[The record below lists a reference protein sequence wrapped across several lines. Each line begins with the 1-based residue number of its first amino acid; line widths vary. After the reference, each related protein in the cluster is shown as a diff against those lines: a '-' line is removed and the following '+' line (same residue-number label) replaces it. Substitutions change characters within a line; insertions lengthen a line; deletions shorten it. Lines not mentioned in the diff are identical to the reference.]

1 MQDSRSTAAL
11 PLVSVIMPVRNEA
24 AFIER
29 SLGAVLAQDYPA
41 DRLEVFVADGA
52 STDDTR
58 AIVSRLAG
66 GQHVPV
72 RVIEN
77 PAGTA
82 AAGLNRAIAEA
93 RGTVVIRVD
102 GHCVVPPHYVRRC
115 VVHLERRRVDG
126 VGGPVRTI
134 GETPAA
140 QAIAAAMSCR
150 FGVGDSAFRTT
161 RGEQRFVDTVPFP
174 AYTREAIERA
184 GPFDEELVRNQDDEY
199 NYRLREMGGR
209 ILLAGD
215 LESTYYGRST
225 FARLWRQYFEYGCY
239 KVRVMQKHPL
249 QMRPRQFVP
258 ALLVLA
264 LGAGALLALAGHPVP
279 LLLVAG
285 SYLAFI
291 AAATLLHAKWDR
303 ALLLRLPLAFA
314 VLHLAYG
321 TGFLA
326 GLVRFRRH
334 WLTGRSPVQ
343 PGGGRP
349 RPSLP

>member
-1 MQDSRSTAAL
+1 M
-11 PLVSVIMPVRNEA
+11 VSVIMPVRNEA
-24 AFIER
+24 AFIRR
-29 SLGAVLAQDYPA
+29 SLGAVLTQDYPA
-41 DRLEVFVADGA
+41 DRLEVLVADGG

-58 AIVSRLAG
+58 AIVADLAD
-66 GQHVPV
+66 GQPVPV
-72 RVIEN
+72 RVIDN

-82 AAGLNRAIAEA
+82 ATGLNLAIGQA
-93 RGTVVIRVD
+93 RGAVVIRVD
-102 GHCVVPPHYVRRC
+102 GHCVVPPHYVSRC
-115 VVHLERRRVDG
+115 VVLLGRHGIDG

-140 QAIAAAMSCR
+140 RAIAAAMSSR

-161 RGEQRFVDTVPFP
+161 RGGQRFVDTVPFP

-209 ILLAGD
+209 ILLAGE

-225 FARLWRQYFEYGCY
+225 FTRLWRQYFEYGCY

-258 ALLVLA
+258 AMFVLA
-264 LGAGALLALAGHPVP
+264 LGAGVLLALMGHSLP

-285 SYLAFI
+285 SHLTFI
-291 AAATLLHAKWDR
+291 AIATLLHGGRDR
-303 ALLLRLPLAFA
+303 PLLLRLPLAFA
-314 VLHLAYG
+314 VLHFAYG

-326 GLVRFRRH
+326 GLWRFRRH
-334 WLTGRSPVQ
+334 WLTGEPEQ
-343 PGGGRP
+343 PRGS
-349 RPSLP
+349 RPSPSLS